1 MMRSRKTLISVVL
14 AVLVCSS
21 ALVSTATEN
30 LAGSWDAGFTINVQ
44 SPAITVF
51 HSQVTEVYRLD
62 QLTLEGTALWKYVA
76 GEQQLTSLWFQG
88 RYPFSEVIDVQS
100 RLAFDPTAGNILDI
114 FDYWRTTVSFTLLD
128 INFVNTFYLT
138 RPQTASYDQLT
149 VRGSI
154 GDVSYSNLLRFD
166 MDATGGFCFDKE
178 ALSLSWTWCDMGVS
192 AAIDFTQ
199 SGFGRFTLSESGY
212 AIPKLSQDGY
222 GLFLNLSLS
231 FTTDKKTLSPSI
243 SLRTSWIDCIRLLS
257 ELNTGSGP
265 LSIEGF
271 SVYGVVFDYTYS
283 DGVRIKSATSFD
295 SAKNSSV
302 TGQSDYFELFLLSG
316 TTEPCCGGP
325 GRWSVA
331 TYFNCSSTQ
340 LFDWG
345 MTLFKLNID
354 LSDQLS
360 TSTQIAIRSGA
371 FGDPQLELVLGWTA
385 RW

>member
-1 MMRSRKTLISVVL
+1 MHLRQVLIVAVVSI
-14 AVLVCSS
+14 AVCS
-21 ALVSTATEN
+21 AAIVSIASEN
-30 LAGSWDAGFTINVQ
+30 LTGSWDAGFTINVQ

-62 QLTLEGTALWKYVA
+62 QLTLEGTALWKYEA
-76 GEQQLTSLWFQG
+76 GQLEFDSLWFEG
-88 RYPFSEVIDVQS
+88 RYPLGGIIDLQS
-100 RLAFDPTAGNILDI
+100 RLAFDPTASNILDI
-114 FDYWRTTVSFTLLD
+114 FDYWRTTVSFTLLNID
-128 INFVNTFYLT
+128 FVNTFYLT
-138 RPQTASYDQLT
+138 RPQTASYEQLT
-149 VRGSI
+149 ARGSI

-166 MDATGGFCFDKE
+166 MDETGGFCFDKE
-178 ALSLSWTWCDMGVS
+178 ALSLSWTWCDMKMS

-199 SGFGRFTLSESGY
+199 SGFGSFTLTEKGY

-231 FTTDKKTLSPSI
+231 FTTDTKNITPSI
-243 SLRTSWIDCIRLLS
+243 SLKTPWIDCIRLLS
-257 ELNTGSGP
+257 ELDTGSGT
-265 LSIEGF
+265 LSIDGIN
-271 SVYGVVFDYTYS
+271 VYGVVFDYTYS
-283 DGVRIKSATSFD
+283 DGIRIKSATSFD

-316 TTEPCCGGP
+316 RTEPCCGGP

-331 TYFNCSSTQ
+331 TYFSRSSTQ

-345 MTLFKLNID
+345 MTLFKLNFD

-360 TSTQIAIRSGA
+360 TETQIAIRSGE

>member
-1 MMRSRKTLISVVL
+1 MRSRKAIVFAVF
-14 AVLVCSS
+14 AVLVCSLAS
-21 ALVSTATEN
+21 ASIATED
-30 LAGSWDAGFTINVQ
+30 LSGSWDVGFTINVQ

-51 HSQVTEVYRLD
+51 HSQLTEVYRID

-88 RYPFSEVIDVQS
+88 RYPFSEAIDIQS
-100 RLAFDPTAGNILDI
+100 RLAFDPTASDLLDI
-114 FDYWRTTVSFTLLD
+114 FDCWRTTAGFTLLD
-128 INFVNTFYLT
+128 VHCVSTFYLT
-138 RPQTASYDQLT
+138 RPQTASYWRFT
-149 VRGSI
+149 ARGDI

-166 MDATGGFCFDKE
+166 MDGAGGFCFDRE
-178 ALSLSWTWCDMGVS
+178 VLNLSWAWCDTAVS

-199 SGFGRFTLSESGY
+199 SGFGSFTLSESGY
-212 AIPKLSQDGY
+212 AVPWLSQDGY

-231 FTTDKKTLSPSI
+231 FTTDKKTLTPSI
-243 SLRTSWIDCIRLLS
+243 SLKTPWIDCIRLLS
-257 ELNTGSGP
+257 ELNMGSGDI
-265 LSIEGF
+265 SVEGLD
-271 SVYGVVFDYTYS
+271 VYGLVFEYIYS

-316 TTEPCCGGP
+316 RTEPCCGGP
-325 GRWSVA
+325 GKWSMA
-331 TYFNCSSTQ
+331 TYFSCSSAQ

-360 TSTQIAIRSGA
+360 TVTQIAVRAGT
-371 FGDPQLELVLGWTA
+371 FGDPRLELTIGWTA